1 MPSPIDVMAKS
12 DKSTVELRI
21 GEILRLLLAGGEFE
35 DIRQYSAAHDWK
47 LSVRQLRRYQERAY
61 RRLATMAHRDQ
72 KQLLGRHLMQRR
84 ALYAR
89 AMKVSDVK
97 TALNVLKDEAQ
108 LQGLYSA
115 VKNGDGAG
123 HPLLAGPGPISRE
136 ERFYRTLS
144 AEAKGDEKELR
155 LMEQLTPEYR
165 YRLTDLMIPRLVLH
179 MIAMTYVGTQLDHAG
194 MFFMALWRVQADDDA
209 DGSWDLIG
217 GCHAYRFRIEVDAW
231 DAFTADLGVDGRKLV
246 EENHHGTLLSLFE
259 DQIYERALPHE
270 EFIVSYQAAGG
281 NPDRLE
287 TAEQI
292 VAQWRRL
299 LRQVMQD

>member
-1 MPSPIDVMAKS
+1 MAKS

-35 DIRQYSAAHDWK
+35 DIRQYSAAQDWK
-47 LSVRQLRRYQERAY
+47 LSNRQLRRYQERAY
-61 RRLATMAHRDQ
+61 RRLANMAHRDQ

-115 VKNGDGAG
+115 VKNGEGAG
-123 HPLLAGPGPISRE
+123 QPLLAAPGPISRE

-155 LMEQLTPEYR
+155 LMEHLTPEYR
-165 YRLTDLMIPRLVLH
+165 YRLSDLTIPRLLLH
-179 MIAMTYVGTQLDHAG
+179 LIAMTYVSTQLDRAG
-194 MFFMALWRVQADDDA
+194 MFFMALWRVQANDDP
-209 DGSWDLIG
+209 DGTWDLIG

-231 DAFTADLGVDGRKLV
+231 EAFTAELGVDGRKLV
-246 EENHHGTLLSLFE
+246 EDNHQGTLLPLFE
-259 DQIYERALPHE
+259 DQIYERAPTHE
-270 EFIVSYQAAGG
+270 EFVARYQAEGG
-281 NPDRLE
+281 ELDRLQ

-292 VAQWRRL
+292 AEQWRRL
-299 LRQVMQD
+299 LRQVLDD